1 MKRTNRKPVSLK
13 RITLKWL
20 SGLLL
25 VAFSVCCISYQAGFR
40 LNTGVS
46 YPSGLYQLVNGKQDY
61 RKGDLVLFC
70 PPDNP
75 MMAQAL
81 ARDYIKPGLCRG
93 GFTPVIKKIMAVA
106 GDIVTTDGLVRIN
119 SVTVPHARILWADHE
134 DRPLSSPGTL
144 TLTEGQYFMMSDHQ
158 PAISFDSRYYGP
170 VQAQNL
176 IGYIKPVLIW

>member
-1 MKRTNRKPVSLK
+1 MKTLHLK
-13 RITLKWL
+13 RL

-25 VAFSVCCISYQAGFR
+25 VFFSVCCVLYQAGFR

-46 YPSGLYQLVNGKQDY
+46 YPTGVYQLVDSPAY
-61 RKGDLVLFC
+61 DKGDLVLFC

-75 MMAQAL
+75 VMAQAL
-81 ARDYIKPGLCRG
+81 ARDYIKPGLCKG

-106 GDIVTTDGLVRIN
+106 GDIVTTDGFVSIN
-119 SVTVPHARILWADHE
+119 SVTVPDARILWADNE
-134 DRPLSSPGTL
+134 DRPLSSSGTITL
-144 TLTEGQYFMMSDHQ
+144 TDGQYFMMSDHQ

-176 IGYIKPVLIW
+176 IGHIKPVMTW